1 MRVLTKLLL
10 PTLLIF
16 AILLVGL
23 IAHFTQSFSVS
34 MQEEETRELDRL
46 RQGLESQIASLE
58 DLTLALAT
66 GTANNPDIQAALAAG
81 DREQL
86 LLLTQES
93 YRKLSSLY
101 NIIQFQ
107 FHVPPATSFLRVEQP
122 DKFGD
127 NLLATRLPVYIVN
140 AQNRDVTGVE
150 LTAEGLTVRGIAPI
164 NPGGGLSSGTL
175 LGSVEYAVRLDR
187 TLLSRLK
194 IQYGAEWHI
203 LLSQRAM
210 RLAGYTPVGA
220 VPASV
225 SEALPAD
232 LYLLTSTMSEP
243 ILAKAEEGAESPY
256 EVALRGDV
264 VASSRQI
271 GNLGGIGSSSY
282 AILSVPLRDYTGTIV
297 AIVDVVTDRTLV
309 VQQLTGRI
317 TTALVVGGLGMLLGS
332 LALIGFTRLV
342 VRPVQQLTEVASAI
356 AAGDLQRQV
365 PQRRR
370 TARVKKPRQQP
381 AWLQRLTAGKLFSR
395 FKPTPKEPGP
405 TPQAARRGDEIEQLA
420 SSFSTMTIQ
429 LRELVGNL
437 EQRVTE
443 RTQLLERR
451 SNQLQAAAEVGRDI
465 TSIGSTDLD
474 ELFREAVGL
483 IRERFNFYHAGLF
496 LLDEAGEY
504 AVLRAAASPAAQ
516 QMLEQGW
523 RLRASPDR
531 RSGILSQGLVG
542 RVINTGQARI
552 ASDVEADS
560 EYFRNP
566 LLPETRSELALPLRA
581 LTAPIADELSSGSQ
595 PGGRPERRSMVIGV
609 LDVQSREP
617 VAFHEDDVIVLQ
629 IIADQLAIAISNA
642 RLMDASRRSVQELEL
657 AYQQYTRESW
667 DSYTRERSIMSRRLA
682 PTAAAALGYRY
693 YQGRLQPLSSPDV
706 ATLTPEAVLAIRQGK
721 VVTQDAAHTSDMGE
735 TATAPHDNAR
745 LAAPI
750 ILRNQ
755 VIGVL
760 NLQLDTADVPQD
772 LAILAE
778 EAASRL
784 ALVLESAR
792 LLQEAQ
798 RLAQREQLVGQI
810 STQVRSSLDLDA
822 VLQAAVREIGRSLSL
837 GEIPEASAGQ
847 KEPPSVEIRLG
858 IVTE

>member
-1 MRVLTKLLL
+1 MRVSAKLLL
-10 PTLLIF
+10 PTILIF
-16 AILLVGL
+16 AILLVAL
-23 IAHFTQSFSVS
+23 IAFFSQNFLTS

-66 GTANNPDIQAALAAG
+66 GTANNPDIQATMATG
-81 DREQL
+81 DREKLLQL
-86 LLLTQES
+86 TLES

-122 DKFGD
+122 EKYGD
-127 NLLATRLPVYIVN
+127 NLLVTRLPVYIVN

-164 NPGGGLSSGTL
+164 NPGSGLSAGTL

-194 IQYGAEWHI
+194 TQYGAEWHI
-203 LLSQRAM
+203 LLSRRAM
-210 RLAGYTPVGA
+210 QLAGYTPVGT

-225 SEALPAD
+225 SEALPED

-243 ILAKAEEGAESPY
+243 ILAVAEDGAESPY
-256 EVALRGDV
+256 AQALRGDV
-264 VASSRQI
+264 TSSRRQI
-271 GNLGGIGSSSY
+271 GNLGGTGSSTY

-297 AIVDVVTDRTLV
+297 AIVDVVTNRTSV
-309 VQQLTGRI
+309 IQQLTARL
-317 TTALVVGGLGMLLGS
+317 TTAIVVGGLGLLLGS
-332 LALIGFTRLV
+332 LALVGFTQLI
-342 VRPVQQLTEVASAI
+342 VRRVWQLTEVASAI

-365 PQRRR
+365 PLQRSRR
-370 TARVKKPRQQP
+370 ASQGKKPRQLP
-381 AWLQRLTAGKLFSR
+381 AWLQRLTSARIFARLKR
-395 FKPTPKEPGP
+395 PQKE
-405 TPQAARRGDEIEQLA
+405 TQQKQRAVRRSDEIEQLA
-420 SSFSTMTIQ
+420 NSFNTMTIQ

-437 EQRVTE
+437 EQRVAE
-443 RTQLLERR
+443 RTQLLQRR
-451 SNQLQAAAEVGRDI
+451 SQQLQATAEVGRDI
-465 TSIGSTDLD
+465 TSIGSADLND
-474 ELFREAVGL
+474 LFRQAVNL
-483 IRERFNFYHAGLF
+483 IRDRFNFYHAGLF

-531 RSGILSQGLVG
+531 RSGILSQGIVG
-542 RVINTGQARI
+542 RVISSGQARI

-581 LTAPIADELSSGSQ
+581 LAATSADEPATDML
-595 PGGRPERRSMVIGV
+595 GGKRAERKSVVIGV

-617 VAFHEDDVIVLQ
+617 VAFSEDDVTVLQ

-642 RLMDASRRSVQELEL
+642 RLMDESRRTLQELEL

-667 DSYTRERSIMSRRLA
+667 QAFTKERSILSRRLT
-682 PTAAAALGYRY
+682 PNAATALGYRY
-693 YQGRLQPLSSPDV
+693 HQGGLQPLSGPDV
-706 ATLTPEAVLAIRQGK
+706 AALSPESIQAIESRK
-721 VVTQDAAHTSDMGE
+721 VVTQNVTQ
-735 TATAPHDNAR
+735 TADGKPSSNAR

-760 NLQLDTADVPQD
+760 NLQLDTTNVPQD
-772 LAILAE
+772 LAVLAE

-810 STQVRSSLDLDA
+810 STQVRASLDLDA
-822 VLQAAVREIGRSLSL
+822 VLQTAVREIGQSLRLSKT
-837 GEIPEASAGQ
+837 PEGSAGEQ
-847 KEPPSVEIRLG
+847 IEKETSSVEIRLG